1 MIEYCEYQG
10 GDCNQLKL
18 NTTLFGLDKITEGHR
33 MAMYVDS
40 KYNISTLS
48 LLQVHHQVM
57 DTSQKNTTLCNKIPS
72 LYLLFFIITDWLL
85 CIVDTFT
92 DNEKVEGVLISSI
105 T

>member
-18 NTTLFGLDKITEGHR
+18 NTTLIGLDKITEGHR

-57 DTSQKNTTLCNKIPS
+57 DTSKKIRPYATKFRLS
-72 LYLLFFIITDWLL
+72 ICFFL
-85 CIVDTFT
+85 
-92 DNEKVEGVLISSI
+92 
-105 T
+105 